1 LSVHRSGH
9 TENATGQEGCMD
21 IQGQAA
27 IETGG
32 AWQEAAAAGRMK
44 AIP

>member
-1 LSVHRSGH
+1 VQPAGH
-9 TENATGQEGCMD
+9 TENAAGLKGCMD

-27 IETGG
+27 IVTGG